1 MKKIG
6 ILIFITALAIGI
18 IVSNVF
24 SFGKIT
30 SKLFN
35 VSIGWSGEKGS
46 GNVVTE
52 KRDVSGFK
60 GVDVGGVFQVE
71 IVVGKEYSVE
81 VEADDNLQPLIKTEV
96 DGSGVLRI
104 QSECSIAKSSTL
116 KIRITAPDIDSLDSS
131 GVSGIKLTGVKNSE
145 LSVRSSG
152 ASVINVEGAT
162 GSLTIDVSGASKVDA
177 VNLQA
182 QNAKVEGSGAS
193 KIIVNVSNEIDADL
207 SGASKVRYA
216 GDPKNIIR
224 NTSGGSRVEQ
234 LTGNK

>member
-35 VSIGWSGEKGS
+35 VSIGWSGVKGS

-52 KRDVSGFK
+52 KRDVSEFK
-60 GVDVGGVFQVE
+60 GVDVGGVFQVA
-71 IVVGKEYSVE
+71 IVAGKEYSVE

-96 DGSGVLRI
+96 DDGVLRI
-104 QSECSIAKSSTL
+104 ESEGRISKSSTL
-116 KIRITAPDIDSLDSS
+116 KIRISAPDIDSLDSS
-131 GVSGIKLTGVKNSE
+131 GVSAIKLSGVKNSA
-145 LSVRSSG
+145 LSVESSG
-152 ASVINVEGAT
+152 ASKITVEGAT
-162 GSLTIDVSGASKVDA
+162 GNLTVDVSGASMVDA
-177 VNLQA
+177 AGLQA
-182 QNAKVEGSGAS
+182 ENARVGASGAS
-193 KIIVNVSNEIDADL
+193 KITVNASNEIDADL

-224 NTSGGSRVEQ
+224 NTSGASRVEQ